1 MSEKNRSNMHTDS
14 VPTPIASPSPLI
26 DKEALME
33 KLELIPIETLRNILT
48 NQVDLEIRLKHK
60 ELKLS
65 EEEIGK
71 CEAQMLAL
79 RQFFE
84 VPNELSFRNEPND
97 FTLKYY
103 DILNRSLSINFTKL
117 QQKQFGH
124 ANTAVAQSFLETEPA
139 EPAHSYR
146 TRSTTSSL
154 RPSIGGLSLRVAGCI
169 YRRTDGIIVRLTCPD
184 CQRSNFSSAQGFLN
198 HNRIAHN
205 KEFAS
210 QDDAALKCG
219 EVLPDAYQD
228 EEGLAS
234 LAALKE
240 KCLNGANN
248 LNINNL
254 FFDGFSKS
262 SSGTPKSSSGVG
274 NETHQR
280 RKSTSGRGS
289 HLRANSF
296 LGGNGDLKSGD
307 IPYGLNDGTE
317 ALMSKLIRD
326 GVTGN
331 EEEYKLLVNEFRSTV
346 ANSHLFDDE
355 EEIEEGDAPQSK
367 VHTPIASR
375 PPLRQNTVTLFPILP
390 KAGGFNVDV
399 NENGIASNNAELPGA
414 TGHKETKP
422 KVSSPHPEKGG
433 KYENR
438 LRRRRPRSDTSES
451 ARVEDGNKRRK
462 RRV

>member
-1 MSEKNRSNMHTDS
+1 MHHNTC
-14 VPTPIASPSPLI
+14 PTPMASPSPLI
-26 DKEALME
+26 DKQALME
-33 KLELIPIETLRNILT
+33 KLEKIPTETLRSILSD
-48 NQVDLEIRLKHK
+48 QVDLEIRLKHK

-84 VPNELSFRNEPND
+84 VPNDLSFRNEPND

-103 DILNRSLSINFTKL
+103 DILNRSLSVNYTKL
-117 QQKQFGH
+117 QQQQFLQTNQG
-124 ANTAVAQSFLETEPA
+124 FLQPFTTDEPLGQ
-139 EPAHSYR
+139 PHSYR

-154 RPSIGGLSLRVAGCI
+154 RPSIGGLSLRVSGCI

-210 QDDAALKCG
+210 QDDAALRCG

-234 LAALKE
+234 LATLKE
-240 KCLNGANN
+240 KCLNGSNN
-248 LNINNL
+248 SNVNSL

-262 SSGTPKSSSGVG
+262 SSGTPRPSIASGSD
-274 NETHQR
+274 QR
-280 RKSTSGRGS
+280 RKSASGRG

-296 LGGNGDLKSGD
+296 LGGSSESGELQ
-307 IPYGLNDGTE
+307 YGQTDGSE
-317 ALMSKLIRD
+317 ELMSKLIKD
-326 GVTGN
+326 GVT
-331 EEEYKLLVNEFRSTV
+331 EDSEQYKLLVEEFRRTV
-346 ANSHLFDDE
+346 PNSHLFDDE
-355 EEIEEGDAPQSK
+355 EEVEEVEAAAPK
-367 VHTPIASR
+367 IHTPVPSRASLE
-375 PPLRQNTVTLFPILP
+375 PNSVNILPVLP
-390 KAGGFNVDV
+390 KAPRFVIKLLAPSRQ
-399 NENGIASNNAELPGA
+399 GISETPPSQPEQKSPVSLP
-414 TGHKETKP
+414 ET
-422 KVSSPHPEKGG
+422 GG

-438 LRRRRPRSDTSES
+438 LRRRRPKSDTF
-451 ARVEDGNKRRK
+451 AYGRHDLDGTRRKKRRS
-462 RRV
+462 

>member
-1 MSEKNRSNMHTDS
+1 MHHNT
-14 VPTPIASPSPLI
+14 VPTPVASPSPLI
-26 DKEALME
+26 DKQALME
-33 KLELIPIETLRNILT
+33 KLELIPTETLRSILT
-48 NQVDLEIRLKHK
+48 DQVDLEIRLKHK

-103 DILNRSLSINFTKL
+103 DILNRSLSVNYTKL
-117 QQKQFGH
+117 QQQQYFQT
-124 ANTAVAQSFLETEPA
+124 NQSTLQPLTDA
-139 EPAHSYR
+139 EPLEQPHSYR

-154 RPSIGGLSLRVAGCI
+154 RPSIGGLSLRVSGCI

-184 CQRSNFSSAQGFLN
+184 CKRSNFSSAQGFLN

-210 QDDAALKCG
+210 QDDAALRCG

-240 KCLNGANN
+240 KCLNGSNS
-248 LNINNL
+248 LNVNTL
-254 FFDGFSKS
+254 FFDGFNKS
-262 SSGTPKSSSGVG
+262 ASGTPRPSIASGSD
-274 NETHQR
+274 QR
-280 RKSTSGRGS
+280 RKSTSGRG

-296 LGGNGDLKSGD
+296 LGGSSEGVELH
-307 IPYGLNDGTE
+307 YGLTDGSE
-317 ALMSKLIRD
+317 ALMSKLIKD
-326 GVTGN
+326 GVT
-331 EEEYKLLVNEFRSTV
+331 EDSEQYKLLVEEFRRTV
-346 ANSHLFDDE
+346 PNSHLFDDE
-355 EEIEEGDAPQSK
+355 EEVEEAENPALK
-367 VHTPIASR
+367 IHTPVASR
-375 PPLRQNTVTLFPILP
+375 PSLRPVSVSLLPILP
-390 KAGGFNVDV
+390 KATRFDSKLQA
-399 NENGIASNNAELPGA
+399 ASRQETPETPTVHHEQKSPATLP
-414 TGHKETKP
+414 ET
-422 KVSSPHPEKGG
+422 GG

-438 LRRRRPRSDTSES
+438 LRRRRPKSDTS
-451 ARVEDGNKRRK
+451 AYGGNDLDGTRRKKRRS
-462 RRV
+462 

>member
-1 MSEKNRSNMHTDS
+1 MHPS
-14 VPTPIASPSPLI
+14 KSSTPLETLPPLI
-26 DKEALME
+26 DKQSLME
-33 KLELIPIETLRNILT
+33 KLELIPAEMLRSILT

-103 DILNRSLSINFTKL
+103 DILNRSLSVNYTKL
-117 QQKQFGH
+117 QQQQYTQNKPSISLQFI
-124 ANTAVAQSFLETEPA
+124 ETESV

-184 CQRSNFSSAQGFLN
+184 CHRSNFSSAQGFLN

-210 QDDAALKCG
+210 QDDAALRCG

-234 LAALKE
+234 LSVLKE
-240 KCLNGANN
+240 KCLDGSSN
-248 LNINNL
+248 LNVNAL
-254 FFDGFSKS
+254 FFDGFVKS
-262 SSGTPKSSSGVG
+262 NTATPIATPKLSVVG
-274 NETHQR
+274 PEQTQR
-280 RKSTSGRGS
+280 RKSTSGRT

-296 LGGNGDLKSGD
+296 LGSSNDFKGGEL
-307 IPYGLNDGTE
+307 PYGLTE
-317 ALMSKLIRD
+317 GSKELMSKLISGGIAQD
-326 GVTGN
+326 SDQYKDLV
-331 EEEYKLLVNEFRSTV
+331 EEYRRTV
-346 ANSHLFDDE
+346 PNSHLFDDE
-355 EEIEEGDAPQSK
+355 EEIIELVTTTPTVK
-367 VHTPIASR
+367 LHTPVASR
-375 PPLRQNTVTLFPILP
+375 PTLRPSSATIVPTVQQVQGFGSTQSGLNSNTDQAQLGESQV
-390 KAGGFNVDV
+390 KQ
-399 NENGIASNNAELPGA
+399 
-414 TGHKETKP
+414 
-422 KVSSPHPEKGG
+422 SSQHPETGG

-438 LRRRRPRSDTSES
+438 LRRRRPKSDASEYGRNYDELS
-451 ARVEDGNKRRK
+451 RRK
-462 RRV
+462 RRR